1 MPSATPLPAGP
12 SHLALFGAEDLLRT
26 DGCPVCRYVA
36 GAAHPSPRRDICQ
49 ACLMAYRL
57 VRDALDDPGSPAAG
71 PVRGGPSAGLCPAHL
86 RDACAGPAAARLL
99 ATEAERSLAWLA
111 AAASPPGALG
121 RLAGRRRSQAGEA
134 ADGCTGCRAAGAAAD
149 QAFHALHAGLG
160 QPDLCLHHVMALRRH
175 DPSGAQAAVRSAADR
190 TQALLAE
197 LEEAFRKRSWAHR
210 HEPRGREMTAW
221 QRAAALVDG
230 RVYDAGPPR

>member
-1 MPSATPLPAGP
+1 MLNRFAAGP
-12 SHLALFGAEDLLRT
+12 PGLAVLADDPASL
-26 DGCPVCRYVA
+26 P
-36 GAAHPSPRRDICQ
+36 GAALPSPRRDICQ